1 MRILSA
7 PDKVDYKL
15 GQAAPNDDSLDT
27 SRLFA
32 QFPAPPIIV
41 SPADSPG
48 RSPSLPQQ
56 NPNPDALAPNAHFTS
71 LIAPGDYNAPAYP
84 SSSLRARANED
95 LNRFVSSST
104 ASGATLGTT
113 STTGSFVK
121 HAGPAQLR
129 RITPEDVPTLPE
141 RVGRMVFD
149 KTTMRWVKTTVSN
162 ARPSGYTSE
171 GGYSASVDTE
181 GESEDPF
188 QDIESLREDDTTN
201 RNGFGPPYD
210 KEAQDVVAAETSRI
224 EEIDDDEEADLT
236 SFSFDGPSQGVVH
249 IMTGEEGSMEGI
261 VIEDDVTTDEDYD
274 DEEVTQLT
282 AMSAAMSIDDQHEH
296 DDSQDQT
303 WDDEQET
310 EQQSFIHAPRPV
322 PMGRGPHLDTPLPPR
337 PASAAPTPIRSAL
350 KSTSITPLPMS
361 RNPPPHLSYQ
371 TPANHAHYRRRS
383 VSFSDGKREGQIAG
397 LGRGDPEEDADP
409 PELDGVEEHGA
420 SLAPSV
426 RSKRIAEMM
435 GHLAEDSEL
444 RLYFPNLIVFKFLVL
459 QVSLAQRPTPR
470 VLSMSTLCF
479 NLSLRADLVTD

>member
-1 MRILSA
+1 
-7 PDKVDYKL
+7 
-15 GQAAPNDDSLDT
+15 
-27 SRLFA
+27 
-32 QFPAPPIIV
+32 
-41 SPADSPG
+41 
-48 RSPSLPQQ
+48 
-56 NPNPDALAPNAHFTS
+56 
-71 LIAPGDYNAPAYP
+71 
-84 SSSLRARANED
+84 
-95 LNRFVSSST
+95 
-104 ASGATLGTT
+104 
-113 STTGSFVK
+113 
-121 HAGPAQLR
+121 
-129 RITPEDVPTLPE
+129 
-141 RVGRMVFD
+141 
-149 KTTMRWVKTTVSN
+149 MRWVKTTVSN

-201 RNGFGPPYD
+201 RNDVGLPYD
-210 KEAQDVVAAETSRI
+210 KEAQEVVAAETSRI
-224 EEIDDDEEADLT
+224 EEIDDDEEAELT

-371 TPANHAHYRRRS
+371 TPSNHAHYRRRS

-397 LGRGDPEEDADP
+397 LGRGTPEEDVDP
-409 PELDGVEEHGA
+409 PELDGTEDHGA

-435 GHLAEDSEL
+435 GHLAEDSKL
-444 RLYFPNLIVFKFLVL
+444 RLDFPNLIVFRSLVFPGFTGESANAASPEHVQTVL
-459 QVSLAQRPTPR
+459 QPIPTRRPSNGLASNAHNSMLGVSRNVFSCPPTSQLLTPA
-470 VLSMSTLCF
+470 SANMSNRNNATFLTEASF
-479 NLSLRADLVTD
+479 GVAHDRLVEVITDVQPFEPYWEELKAINLSGKRIDSVARLKEFLPKLDALSL